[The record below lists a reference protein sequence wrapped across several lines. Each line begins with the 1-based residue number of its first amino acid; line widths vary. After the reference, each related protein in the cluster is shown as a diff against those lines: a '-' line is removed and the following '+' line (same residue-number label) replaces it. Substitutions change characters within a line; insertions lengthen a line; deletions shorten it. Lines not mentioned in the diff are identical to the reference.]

1 MDIQYNIILRALNFP
16 SLLLKSYEAGWRITE
31 LNGSFSRLLNQ
42 PRQLFTNQG
51 LCESA
56 IFSDHDINLLIFSL
70 IKCVAERSAC
80 AVTTKEYGQVVLT
93 PVFDN
98 NVLQFLFLSI
108 TTLSADQLESEIF
121 RLKSDLFFDKYDC
134 TANGEPVRTDDD
146 YKIVFEKSPLPS
158 WMFDNETMCFVD
170 VNEAAI
176 THYGYSKDE
185 FLKMTIADIACG
197 VDNEKFKTQKTASGK
212 TGIDLHQKK
221 NGEKIWVEY
230 TCCKLKEDNER
241 ITLVVADDITEK
253 RKAENDLL
261 LYKNII
267 DNSKDAIGLIGKDGK
282 PIFMNESM
290 RKVLGKTEQELID
303 AGGILGVYKDK
314 QQAADVMLTILSGN
328 YWSGDI
334 SLITKGGEVQD
345 FYLSAGAVKDEKG
358 ELVAAYGIHTDI
370 TDRKQLER
378 ELREYNQRIT
388 TLLESITDGF
398 CALDNN
404 WVITIWNKEA
414 ERVTG
419 IKRSQVLGRVLLDA
433 FPEVEQM
440 EVYETCIAAKKEN
453 VARSLE
459 QYIALLDK
467 WIELNIYPSEAGMTV
482 YFRNITEKK
491 RAQEEIENANKEK
504 LQILESIE
512 DAFFAVNKQ
521 NIVTYWN
528 REAERLLLMPR
539 ENILGKNLWDV
550 YGKTTERTFYLSFE
564 KAMKE
569 SSVVHF
575 EEYYAPLG
583 IWFEAS
589 VYPSPKGVSVYFKD
603 ISERKAAQEKLL
615 HSNKQLEW
623 AEQIGK
629 LGYWSFDLKNNAI
642 FWSKEVYRIFEKDEN
657 EHKPDYDSF
666 YNSVHPDDRHLFDES
681 FKDAFEGKEIHPI
694 RHRVI
699 LHNGKLKWLMQKAV
713 IIFRKDEQPIFEGVV
728 QDITEEKE
736 SELKLKLSNER
747 YDYASKATS
756 DAIWDWDLLTGEMFC
771 AEGYKRLFGYDD
783 EKGEN
788 NIFFDRIHPDDRK
801 RIAKSMAKK
810 LKDASSS
817 VWQDEYRYLKSNGEY
832 AYVYDRAFILFDDK
846 RRPVRMIG
854 AMQDV
859 TARKNEEQQLKLF
872 GSVITNARDMVLIS
886 NAPENVEDLAILY
899 VNDAVSA
906 LTGYSK
912 EEVLG
917 KHPSLFHGPRTCLK
931 EIQKLGKAIS
941 QKKPCE
947 IEVINR
953 KKNGDEYWSS
963 ISVVP
968 VADKTGRYTHFISIE
983 RDITDRKKSDLEK
996 DQLIKE
1002 LTQNNKEL
1010 KQFSYITSHN
1020 LRAPLTN
1027 LMSIAE
1033 LIDYDSITDETMRL
1047 LMDGFKKST
1056 WLLNETINDLVNV
1069 LIIKE
1074 QNNPYIEMLHFQ
1086 DIWNS
1091 IANATS
1097 QLMAKSRAMIHVD
1110 FTEAETV
1117 MFNKNYLESIFM
1129 NLLTNSL
1136 KYAHPARTPEISVK
1150 SRMKNNC
1157 VQLLFT
1163 DNGLGFDLKKIGDRI
1178 FGLYQRF
1185 HNYPDSKGIGLFL
1198 VHSQVISSG
1207 GKIQLESKVNQGST
1221 FIITFKP

>member
-1 MDIQYNIILRALNFP
+1 MGIQYNIILRALNFP
-16 SLLLKSYEAGWRITE
+16 SLLLKSCEAGWRIDE
-31 LNGSFSRLLNQ
+31 LNGGFSRLLDQ

-56 IFSDHDINLLIFSL
+56 IFSDHDINPLIFSL

-80 AVTTKEYGQVVLT
+80 TVSTSEYGQVVLN
-93 PVFDN
+93 PVYEGN
-98 NVLQFLFLSI
+98 ILQFLFLSV
-108 TTLSADQLESEIF
+108 TTLSADDVESEIY
-121 RLKSDLFFDKYDC
+121 RLKSDLFFEEHELVL
-134 TANGEPVRTDDD
+134 NGELIHAEND
-146 YKIVFEKSPLPS
+146 YKIVFDKSPLPS

-170 VNEAAI
+170 VNEAAVA
-176 THYGYSKDE
+176 HYGYSKDE
-185 FLKMTIADIACG
+185 FLSMTIADIAYG
-197 VDNEKFKTQKTASGK
+197 FGNEIVERQKTGFTK
-212 TGIDLHQKK
+212 TGTDLHRKK

-230 TCCKLKEDNER
+230 TCCKLKEDDER

-267 DNSKDAIGLIGKDGK
+267 DNSKDAIGLLGKDGM

-290 RKVLGKTEQELID
+290 RKTLGKTEQELAD

-314 QQAADVMLTILSGN
+314 QQAADVMLTIFSGN
-328 YWSGDI
+328 YWSGDV
-334 SLITKGGEVQD
+334 SLITKGNDVQD

-370 TDRKQLER
+370 TERKQLER

-404 WVITIWNKEA
+404 WIITIWNKEA
-414 ERVTG
+414 EKVTG
-419 IKRSQVLGRVLLDA
+419 INRSQVLGRVLLDA
-433 FPEVEQM
+433 FPEVGEM
-440 EVYETCIAAKKEN
+440 GIYETCLAAKKEN
-453 VARSLE
+453 TARSLE

-512 DAFFAVNKQ
+512 DAFFAVNDQ

-539 ENILGKNLWDV
+539 ENILGKNLWEV
-550 YGKTTERTFYLSFE
+550 YSQTTQHTSYAALEKSMNER
-564 KAMKE
+564 
-569 SSVVHF
+569 VVGHF
-575 EEYYAPLG
+575 EEYYAPLN
-583 IWFEAS
+583 IWLEAS
-589 VYPSPKGVSVYFKD
+589 VYPSQKGVSVYFKD
-603 ISERKAAQEKLL
+603 ITERKVAQEKLL

-629 LGYWSFDLKNNAI
+629 LGYWSFDLKDNAI
-642 FWSKEVYRIFEKDEN
+642 FWSKEVYRIFERDE
-657 EHKPDYDSF
+657 ELFTPDYDTF
-666 YNSVHPDDRHLFDES
+666 YNSIHPDDQHLFDEG
-681 FKDAFEGKEIHPI
+681 FRDALAGKEIYPI
-694 RHRVI
+694 THRVI

-756 DAIWDWDLLTGEMFC
+756 DAIWDWDLLTGEIFC
-771 AEGYKRLFGYDD
+771 AEGYKRLFGYEE
-783 EKGEN
+783 EKGDN
-788 NIFFDRIHPDDRK
+788 KIFFDRIHPDDRR

-832 AYVYDRAFILFDDK
+832 AYVYDRAFMLFDDK
-846 RRPVRMIG
+846 GRPVRMIG

-872 GSVITNARDMVLIS
+872 ESVITNARDMVLIS
-886 NAPENVEDLAILY
+886 NAPETAADLVILY
-899 VNDAVSA
+899 ANDALTE

-917 KHPSLFHGPRTCLK
+917 KHPSIFHGPRTCQK
-931 EIQKLGKAIS
+931 EIQKLGKAIN
-941 QKKPCE
+941 QRKPCE
-947 IEVINR
+947 IEVISR

-968 VADKTGRYTHFISIE
+968 VVNKAGQCTHFISIE
-983 RDITDRKKSDLEK
+983 RDITDRKKSELEK

-1033 LIDYDSITDETMRL
+1033 LIDYDSITDETMTL

-1074 QNNPYIEMLHFQ
+1074 QNNPYIEKLHFQ
-1086 DIWNS
+1086 DVWNA
-1091 IANATS
+1091 IASATS
-1097 QLMAKSRAMIHVD
+1097 QLAAKSNAMIHVD

-1136 KYAHPARTPEISVK
+1136 KYAHPGRTPEISVK
-1150 SRMKNNC
+1150 SRMKNNS

-1163 DNGLGFDLKKIGDRI
+1163 DNGLGFDLKRIGDRI

-1198 VHSQVISSG
+1198 VHSQVTSSG

-1221 FIITFKP
+1221 FTITFKP